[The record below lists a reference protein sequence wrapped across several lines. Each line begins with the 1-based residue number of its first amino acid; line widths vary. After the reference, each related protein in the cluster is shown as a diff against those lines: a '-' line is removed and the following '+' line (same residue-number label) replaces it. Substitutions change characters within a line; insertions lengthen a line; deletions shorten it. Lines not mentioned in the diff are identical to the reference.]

1 MAASPGPGRT
11 PGESTAATI
20 MREVNIIIL
29 LRKYDLIG
37 VVSYGFGC
45 GSEYEGRI
53 DYEIMEEHVPCVKIK

>member
-1 MAASPGPGRT
+1 
-11 PGESTAATI
+11 

-53 DYEIMEEHVPCVKIK
+53 DYEIMGEHVQYCCDREDQEVQC